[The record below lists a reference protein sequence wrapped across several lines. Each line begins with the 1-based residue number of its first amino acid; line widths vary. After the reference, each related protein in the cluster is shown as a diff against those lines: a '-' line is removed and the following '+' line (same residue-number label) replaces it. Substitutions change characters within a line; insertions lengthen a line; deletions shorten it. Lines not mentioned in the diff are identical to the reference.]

1 MAERKARMQKI
12 ALVLISI
19 LWLAGC
25 ESNLLL
31 PMEPTPESV
40 DSPRRALTETEK
52 ETISDA
58 VLLQI
63 KDAHPADFDWPRLVV
78 RTHDGVTDYCGA
90 VKTTGFAGRPEN
102 NKFYAQIR
110 FDGGKIA
117 KVDVKSVVK
126 DKSDNIPSTVDSL
139 CMQDGYSFSL
149 PPPSQ
154 K

>member
-1 MAERKARMQKI
+1 MRKI
-12 ALVLISI
+12 AFVLISV

-40 DSPRRALTETEK
+40 TAPRRALTEAEK

-58 VLLQI
+58 VLLAI
-63 KDAHPADFDWPRLVV
+63 KDAHPPDFIWLRLVA
-78 RTHDGVTDYCGA
+78 RTHDGVTDYCGE
-90 VKTTGFAGRPEN
+90 VKTTGFAGRLEY

-110 FDGGKIA
+110 FDGGTIA

-126 DKSDNIPSTVDSL
+126 DKGENLPTTVDSL
-139 CMQDGYSFSL
+139 CLQDGYIF
-149 PPPSQ
+149 PPTPAPAE

>member
-1 MAERKARMQKI
+1 MRKI
-12 ALVLISI
+12 TFVLVSV

-40 DSPRRALTETEK
+40 TAPRRALTEAEK

-58 VLLQI
+58 VLVEI
-63 KDAHPADFDWPRLVV
+63 KDAHPPDFIWPHLVV

-90 VKTTGFAGRPEN
+90 VKTTGVAGRLEY

-110 FDGGKIA
+110 LDRLGKIS

-126 DKSDNIPSTVDSL
+126 DKYDNIPTTVDSL
-139 CMQDGYSFSL
+139 CTQDGYSFSL
-149 PPPSQ
+149 PPRS
-154 K
+154 

>member
-1 MAERKARMQKI
+1 MAERKARMWKL
-12 ALVLISI
+12 AFVLISA
-19 LWLAGC
+19 LGLAGC

-40 DSPRRALTETEK
+40 DAPRRALTEVEK

-58 VLLQI
+58 VSAEI
-63 KDAHPADFDWPRLVV
+63 KDAHPPDFIWPHLVV

-90 VKTTGFAGRPEN
+90 VKTAGFAARPEVT
-102 NKFYAQIR
+102 KYYAQIR

-117 KVDVKSVVK
+117 KVEVKSVVE
-126 DKSDNIPSTVDSL
+126 DKGENLPTALDSL
-139 CMQDGYSFSL
+139 CMQDGYSFSST
-149 PPPSQ
+149 PPPQ